1 MNCWITYDG
10 RLFEASDAATLVELY
25 RSDTIIQ
32 TKDMNDFM
40 KQMCVWTRLYCDAQL
55 DPTTPDTFVQSLL
68 DNRLLTKWEMN

>member
-10 RLFEASDAATLVELY
+10 RLFRASDAATLVELY
-25 RSDTIIQ
+25 RSDTIIE
-32 TKDMNDFM
+32 TKDIYDFM

-55 DPTTPDTFVQSLL
+55 APTTPATFVQSLL

>member
-10 RLFEASDAATLVELY
+10 RLFRASDAATLVELY
-25 RSDTIIQ
+25 RSDTIIE
-32 TKDMNDFM
+32 TKDIYDFM
-40 KQMCVWTRLYCDAQL
+40 KQMCVLTRLYCDAQL

>member
-10 RLFEASDAATLVELY
+10 RLFRVSDAATLVELY
-25 RSDTIIQ
+25 RSDTIIE
-32 TKDMNDFM
+32 TKDIYDFM

>member
-25 RSDTIIQ
+25 RSDTIIE
-32 TKDMNDFM
+32 TKDIYDFM

-68 DNRLLTKWEMN
+68 DNRLLTIWEMN